1 MPVRHD
7 HLFRVLGMAFGLAA
21 VVGSVVGQ
29 GILRSPGIV
38 AQASGSPAVLIGL
51 WVLGAAL
58 SLLAALPFAEL
69 GAAIP
74 RAGGAIAFAE
84 RAFGPRARVVT
95 AFTLVLLMV
104 SSQAMLAFVT
114 GEFLVRLGVGGGRLG
129 PGGLA
134 IAMLALFFAI
144 NSLGTRISG
153 ALQIAL
159 SSLKGAVLIGLVVIL
174 FGQPGAA
181 PDVTPMPTVA
191 AGWFGFGAAMLVI
204 IGAYNG
210 WGDLAVYG
218 EEIENPGRA
227 IPRALFGGILGVA
240 ALYLAVNLALLHS
253 LTPAEMARS
262 DFAAADAARG
272 VFGERGD
279 TIFTMFGV
287 LSVGAITSLGLMS
300 TSRVVFATA
309 RAGILPRWFSR
320 VTPRGTPMRAL
331 GLATAG
337 SAAFLL
343 SDAYL
348 ALSATSNTLSQGMFV
363 LVALAAIALR
373 RREPEMERPFRMPFF
388 PLSGWLVL
396 GFDVLLLVVFVV
408 QDPFYSLLGLVLVAA
423 LSAGYLALARMRIA
437 APEEPIEWPS
447 PN

>member
-1 MPVRHD
+1 MSAQPN
-7 HLFRVLGMAFGLAA
+7 HLFRVLGIAFGLAA

-51 WVLGAAL
+51 WAAGAAF

-84 RAFGPRARVVT
+84 RAFGPRMRVVA

-129 PGGLA
+129 PGE
-134 IAMLALFFAI
+134 IALALLLLFFGA
-144 NSLGTRISG
+144 NAMGTRATG
-153 ALQIAL
+153 ALQIGL
-159 SSLKGAVLIGLVVIL
+159 STLKGAVLIGLVVIL
-174 FGQPGAA
+174 FSQPGAA
-181 PDVTPMPTVA
+181 SDTNPPPA
-191 AGWFGFGAAMLVI
+191 ISAGWFGFGAAMLVI

-210 WGDLAVYG
+210 WGDLVVYG
-218 EEIENPGRA
+218 EEIENPGRS
-227 IPRALFGGILGVA
+227 IPRALFGGIIGVA
-240 ALYLAVNLALLHS
+240 VLYLAVNLALLHS

-262 DFAAADAARG
+262 DFAAADAARS
-272 VFGERGD
+272 VFGDRGD

-309 RAGILPRWFSR
+309 RAGILPQWFSR

-331 GLATAG
+331 GLSTAG

-343 SDAYL
+343 SNAYL

-373 RREPEMERPFRMPFF
+373 RSEPDMPRPFRMPLY
-388 PLSGWLVL
+388 PLSGWLAL
-396 GFDVLLLVVFVV
+396 GFDTILLIVFVA
-408 QDPFYSLLGLVLVAA
+408 QDPFYSMLGLVLVAA
-423 LSAGYLALARMRIA
+423 LSAGYLALARFRA
-437 APEEPIEWPS
+437 APPGEPIEWPS
-447 PN
+447 PS

>member
-1 MPVRHD
+1 MRTQPN
-7 HLFRVLGMAFGLAA
+7 HLLRVLGVVFGLAA

-38 AQASGSPAVLIGL
+38 AQASGSPAVLIAL
-51 WVLGAAL
+51 WALGAAL

-74 RAGGAIAFAE
+74 RAGGAIAYAE

-95 AFTLVLLMV
+95 AFTLLLLMV

-114 GEFLVRLGVGGGRLG
+114 GEFLVRLGVGGGRFG
-129 PGGLA
+129 PGALA
-134 IAMLALFFAI
+134 IGLLALFFVVNAM
-144 NSLGTRISG
+144 GTRISG
-153 ALQIAL
+153 ALQIGL
-159 SSLKGAVLIGLVVIL
+159 SSLKGAVLIGLVVVL
-174 FGQPGAA
+174 FRQPGAA
-181 PDVTPMPTVA
+181 PDLAPPPTIA

-218 EEIENPGRA
+218 EEIEDPGRS
-227 IPRALFGGILGVA
+227 IPRALFGGIVGVA

-262 DFAAADAARG
+262 DFAAADAARSL
-272 VFGERGD
+272 FGDRGD

-309 RAGILPRWFSR
+309 RAGILPQWFAR

-348 ALSATSNTLSQGMFV
+348 ALSATSNTLSQCMFV
-363 LVALAAIALR
+363 LVALAVIALR
-373 RREPEMERPFRMPFF
+373 RKQPDMPRPFRMPFYPF
-388 PLSGWLVL
+388 SAWLVV
-396 GFDVLLLVVFVV
+396 GFDVILLAVFVA
-408 QDPFYSLLGLVLVAA
+408 QDPFNSLLGVVLVLA
-423 LSAGYLALARMRIA
+423 LSAGYLALARARTL
-437 APEEPIEWPS
+437 APEEPIEWPL